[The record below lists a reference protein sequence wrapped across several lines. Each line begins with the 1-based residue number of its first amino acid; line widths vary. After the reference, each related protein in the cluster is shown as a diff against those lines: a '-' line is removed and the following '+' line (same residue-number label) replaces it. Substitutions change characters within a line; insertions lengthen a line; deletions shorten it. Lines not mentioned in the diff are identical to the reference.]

1 MSKDDRRNFL
11 IEALQKWAKLQ
22 PEKNAFTELFDDET
36 VRKCISYKELEQE
49 VAAYGYYLESRGVK
63 YQENCLLIFEE
74 VIEFVVAFFACIY
87 VGAVPVPLVMP
98 ERGKDISFWKNIIEN
113 TDAAYILTSE
123 MSVEILKELFP
134 TGTILC
140 REGTDKTLRGESRYN
155 DLMSLQYT
163 SGSTGAPKGVMVTQ
177 NELRANMDEIAKRL
191 KYGQDTVIVSWLPY
205 YHDLGMIVMLLLCVY
220 RGSQAV
226 VMMPPVFVRNPIR
239 WMQAISEFRGTIS
252 GAPNFAYELISN
264 ALEQCNAA
272 LDLSSLKILFSGG
285 EPVKI
290 NDIIR
295 FNKMGE
301 RFFLQKGIIMFGYG
315 QAEASLVVS
324 VHQTEAE
331 DVKWVRLDRQK
342 MQAGKLE
349 IIDSGYISGEYSYYD
364 SDDSSMYLVDNGRC
378 IDGHSVTIRE
388 IEGLEI
394 LPPNTIGEI
403 CFAGPCISK
412 GYYKNTEKTKEILV
426 SDTDGTTLLRMGDLG
441 FVDEEGR
448 VFITGR
454 IKDLIIIN
462 GENYS
467 PMDME
472 NSVQAI
478 HEGFCKNGGIVFAYQ
493 ENATEKL
500 VIVQELRRN
509 ADLTKISHEQLLQ
522 KIQGEILRLYGMVP
536 HLVVLVEEDTLPR
549 TASGKLQRNKLK
561 NKYVKNGLKGVTGVI
576 AYLQSDTVDVE
587 SGDENSAVRKVIA
600 QIMMCPQENLD
611 GTVSFSQ
618 MGISSVM
625 ELKLCQKLKQQ
636 YPRLEAKDIYEHD
649 SIVQLSAFLRN
660 LETADTKENAEKRRE
675 KRKIPVQW
683 EMEESQPF
691 AMSEIQNAYHTG
703 SNPEMAY
710 GGVDC
715 YFAGEFTFRNID
727 AEKLE
732 IALEK
737 LVAYQPMLRCVKTVD
752 GKQQIL
758 EQINLPFLS
767 YERCNSLEEEKQR
780 RLLIQKELKEK
791 TFAIG
796 EPMFEV
802 RLLPLQ
808 DGSYRF
814 YLAVDLFI
822 CDASGIMVFFR
833 QLRKLYKG
841 EVLEPL
847 TSKYRYYV
855 EKEEAEKHTEAYE
868 NDKCYWLNK
877 MTNLP
882 STPKLPIRSGDNG
895 SSAGRF
901 ARRRAV
907 IDAVTWSAFEK
918 KAARHN
924 VSPSMALLGIYV
936 ELLKAYGAGD
946 TFGIMATVENRG
958 AEEAQVMGEYTKLML
973 IDVPKQEKNF
983 HAYVLKLQ
991 QQMQRDISHL
1001 SYSPMELIRNM
1012 RSQGVEGFYP
1022 VVFTSV
1028 LGENQE
1034 DILKQ
1039 MTWSYSCTPQVFL
1052 DFQAVKSQDEVVMSF
1067 DAIEDLFLENTLSE
1081 MFEALICLVK
1091 RAANETDF
1099 YEKANF
1105 DVRTEKQKE
1114 HMEAVN
1120 QTQKTWTKPL
1130 SLTAFL
1136 NSYKEYEK
1144 KTAVIFDGK
1153 AYSYGQLI
1161 KQASLYS
1168 RQLMK
1173 AEGWKKGARVLVE
1186 LEKSF
1191 EQIAAILGVLL
1202 AGGCYV
1208 PILNGLGTQR
1218 IEKIKERAQCEYHIN
1233 QPAIEQEPAEP
1244 LWECWNRAA
1253 LGQNEED
1260 LAYIIFTS
1268 GSSGEPKG
1276 VPISH
1281 KQAMNTIYA
1290 VNEKFGIGTKDVF
1303 IGISAANFDL
1313 SVYDIFGCFAVY
1325 GTLVLPTE
1333 EQRIDPLQLRR
1344 LIQEYKVTV
1353 YNSVPAIME
1362 LLAESMLGRDTAESV
1377 EKILLSGDWIPL
1389 SLPEKI
1395 THCFQNA
1402 RLYSLGGAT
1411 EASIWSNYYPVEEV
1425 KPEWN
1430 SIPYGYPLEN
1440 QKFYILD
1447 EKFRQVP
1454 MGVAGRLF
1462 IAGAGIAGSY
1472 YNDPQR
1478 TREAYVTTSWGEP
1491 VYSTGDYGRYFA
1503 DGCIE
1508 FLGRKDDQVKING
1521 YRIELGEIEK
1531 ALKDVGIQKKVTV
1544 LSVGDKEADKH
1555 LVAFVEGD
1563 QEVDKQQLNEKLREI
1578 LPSYC
1583 IPKTYITL
1591 EKLPLTANGKYDRKK
1606 LISIYESNSKGQ
1618 KLCQDKVILSAHTE
1632 KILTMAEEVFGISGV
1647 KTEDSLYDIGV
1658 ASIDM
1663 IRFANRLEAEFGKRP
1678 TLQQLMMCRNL
1689 EELAAFYEDVKIRE
1703 EVRITTEEKPY
1714 AAYIRQLMVIT
1725 EEEQRADFAKEE
1737 ISHRFELS
1745 SMPTVA
1751 LEQTEL
1757 HNLLKGLYEQSRNYK
1772 KEFLYSSREGAY
1784 SVQLYL
1790 ELPEKNSY
1798 GIVAGFYYFDS
1809 RNRCIRCLEPESKKK
1824 KLTLYFL
1831 ADLEQAYPLYG
1842 EEFRADCLIE
1852 AGMMC
1857 AGLGVTE
1864 EEELHM
1870 LALTEEEKQQLV
1882 EKQELGTR
1890 YDVLY
1895 AVDINEKIFSRND
1908 YDAGKEITQLKE
1920 KGITL
1925 FTEDGKLK
1933 YRAVSGT
1940 VDGTVKAR
1948 LKEHKEELLQELLH
1962 GRDYLPQRYR
1972 RFPLTPIQQAYLV
1985 GRNEGHALGGV
1996 NAHFYI
2002 EFETERL
2009 DAKRLEEALNLLIRK
2024 HDMLRT
2030 VVFEDGTQ
2038 RALEVVPYLEIKIRK
2053 IKEEAQRKALREKL
2067 KQRTYEL
2074 GKWPMF
2080 HMEISRI
2087 PEGRDVIHFSLDC
2100 ILLDAFSTQKM
2111 MGDLFKLYEGKKV
2124 IFPRLT
2130 FREYMKKAELWAKEK
2145 STKKKAEAYWLE
2157 KLQDIPLAPKL
2168 PYCKELSEIQHP
2180 EFARKR
2186 YEFSKEE
2193 TQTFMQ
2199 KAKRYHVTENAV
2211 VTYCFLDT
2219 LAEYCGQ
2226 KELSLNLTMY
2236 SRYPV
2241 TEEADTILGDFT
2253 NTSILPYQKCESI
2266 LEAIREVENHML
2278 QSVEHNGCAGIEL
2291 VKRLGEIRNEEVL
2304 MPVVMTSMLQDAE
2317 MTNFKEVY
2325 SLSCTPQVVLDG
2337 QANYRS
2343 HQLYLGFDY
2352 VPEAFEKS
2360 WIEAFF
2366 KGLTYKMK
2374 QIIEMDDWK

>member
-1 MSKDDRRNFL
+1 MSKENRRNFL

-22 PEKNAFTELFDDET
+22 PEKNAFTELFDDEA

-49 VAAYGYYLESRGVK
+49 VAAYGYYLESKGVK

-74 VIEFVVAFFACIY
+74 VIEFVVAFFSCIY
-87 VGAVPVPLVMP
+87 VGAVPVPLIMP

-123 MSVEILKELFP
+123 KSADTLKELFLS
-134 TGTILC
+134 GTILC
-140 REGTDKTLRGESRYN
+140 REGTDKTLRGESSYN

-177 NELRANMDEIAKRL
+177 TELRANMDEIAKRL
-191 KYGQDTVIVSWLPY
+191 KYEQDTVIVSWLPY
-205 YHDLGMIVMLLLCVY
+205 YHDLGLIVMLLLCVY

-264 ALEQCNAA
+264 AVEQSNAA

-301 RFFLQKGIIMFGYG
+301 RFLLHKGIIMFGYG

-324 VHQTEAE
+324 VHQSEAE

-349 IIDSGYISGEYSYYD
+349 ILDSGYISGEYAYYD
-364 SDDSSMYLVDNGRC
+364 GDDSSMYLVDNGRC

-403 CFAGPCISK
+403 CFAGPCVSK
-412 GYYKNTEKTKEILV
+412 GYYKNTEKTEEILV

-478 HEGFCKNGGIVFAYQ
+478 HQAFCKNGGIAFAYQ
-493 ENATEKL
+493 ESATEKL
-500 VIVQELRRN
+500 VIVQELRKN
-509 ADLTKISHEQLLQ
+509 GDLSKISHEELLQ
-522 KIQGEILRLYGMVP
+522 KIQGEVLRLYGMVP
-536 HLVVLVEEDTLPR
+536 QMVVLVEEDTLPR

-561 NKYVKNGLKGVTGVI
+561 NQYVKHGLKGVTGVI
-576 AYLQSDTVDVE
+576 AYLQSDTVNVA
-587 SGDENSAVRKVIA
+587 SGDATSAVRKAIA

-611 GTVSFSQ
+611 GTVSFSRI
-618 MGISSVM
+618 GISSVM
-625 ELKLCQKLKQQ
+625 ALKLCQKLKQQ
-636 YPRLEAKDIYEHD
+636 YPKLEVKDIYEHD
-649 SIVQLSAFLRN
+649 SIVQLSAFLKN
-660 LETADTKENAEKRRE
+660 LETTDTRKDADKDRE
-675 KRKIPVQW
+675 KREIPFRQ
-683 EMEESQPF
+683 EIEENQPF

-710 GGVDC
+710 GGVNC
-715 YFAGEFTFRNID
+715 YFAGEFAFPNMD

-737 LVAYQPMLRCVKTVD
+737 LVAHQPMLRCVKTMD

-758 EQINLPFLS
+758 GQINLPFLS
-767 YERCNSLEEEKQR
+767 YERCNSIAEEKQQQ
-780 RLLIQKELKEK
+780 LLIQKELKEK
-791 TFAIG
+791 NFAIG

-814 YLAVDLFI
+814 YLAMDLFI
-822 CDASGIMVFFR
+822 CDASGIMAFFH
-833 QLRKLYKG
+833 QLRKLYEG

-847 TSKYRYYV
+847 TVEYRYYV
-855 EKEEAEKHTEAYE
+855 EKEEAEKHTETYE
-868 NDKCYWLNK
+868 NDKCYWLDK
-877 MTNLP
+877 MPTLP
-882 STPKLPIRSGDNG
+882 STPKLPIRSGDKG
-895 SSAGRF
+895 SSGGRF
-901 ARRRAV
+901 ARRSDV
-907 IDAVTWSAFEK
+907 IDASIWSAFEK

-936 ELLKAYGAGD
+936 ELLKSYGAGD
-946 TFGIMATVENRG
+946 TFGIMATVEDRG

-973 IDVPKQEKNF
+973 IDVPKQEKSF
-983 HAYVLKLQ
+983 HKYVLKLQ

-1012 RSQGVEGFYP
+1012 RSHDMEGFYP

-1028 LGENQE
+1028 LGDNQE

-1067 DAIEDLFLENTLSE
+1067 DAIEDLFLGNTLSE

-1114 HMEAVN
+1114 CMEAVN
-1120 QTQKTWTKPL
+1120 ETLKTWMEPL

-1136 NSYKEYEK
+1136 NNYKEHEK
-1144 KTAVIFDGK
+1144 KTAVIFDGE
-1153 AYSYGQLI
+1153 AYSYEQLI

-1168 RQLMK
+1168 KQLME
-1173 AEGWKKGARVLVE
+1173 AEGWEKGARVLVE

-1208 PILNGLGTQR
+1208 PISSGMGAQR
-1218 IEKIKERAQCEYHIN
+1218 IEKIKERVQCEYHIK
-1233 QPAIEQEPAEP
+1233 QPVIEQELPEQ
-1244 LWECWNRAA
+1244 LWKCWNPAA
-1253 LGQNEED
+1253 LEKNEED

-1276 VPISH
+1276 VPIKH
-1281 KQAMNTIYA
+1281 RQAMNTIYA
-1290 VNEKFGIGTKDVF
+1290 VNEKFHIGAKDVF
-1303 IGISAANFDL
+1303 LGISAANFDL

-1325 GTLVLPTE
+1325 GTLILPTE
-1333 EQRIDPLQLRR
+1333 EQRMDPLQLRR
-1344 LIQEYKVTV
+1344 LIQEHQVTV

-1362 LLAESMLGRDTAESV
+1362 LLAESMLGRDTAESL

-1395 THCFQNA
+1395 TRCFPNA

-1411 EASIWSNYYPVEEV
+1411 EASIWSIYYPVEEV

-1447 EKFRQVP
+1447 EEFRQVP
-1454 MGVAGRLF
+1454 MGVEGRLF

-1478 TREAYVTTSWGEP
+1478 TREAYVTAPWDEP
-1491 VYSTGDYGRYFA
+1491 VYYTGDYGRYFV

-1521 YRIELGEIEK
+1521 YRVELGEIEK
-1531 ALKDVGIQKKVTV
+1531 ALKDVGAQKKVTV
-1544 LSVGDKEADKH
+1544 LSVGDKEGDKH
-1555 LVAFVEGD
+1555 LVAFVEGE
-1563 QEVDKQQLNEKLREI
+1563 QEADKQQWNEKLQEI

-1591 EKLPLTANGKYDRKK
+1591 KELPLTANGKYDRKK
-1606 LISIYESNSKGQ
+1606 LISLYHSNSKGQ
-1618 KLCQDKVILSAHTE
+1618 KLCQEKAVLSTHVE
-1632 KILTMAEEVFGISGV
+1632 KILTMAEEVFGIFGV
-1647 KTEDSLYDIGV
+1647 KTDDSLYDMGV

-1678 TLQQLMMCRNL
+1678 TLQQLMMCRTL
-1689 EELAAFYEDVKIRE
+1689 EELVTFYEDVEIRK
-1703 EVRITTEEKPY
+1703 EVCTTTEEKPY
-1714 AAYIRQLMVIT
+1714 AAYIRQLTVIT
-1725 EEEQRADFAKEE
+1725 EEEERMAFAKEE

-1745 SMPTVA
+1745 SVPTVA
-1751 LEQTEL
+1751 LEKTEL

-1772 KEFLYSSREGAY
+1772 KEFLYGSREGAY

-1790 ELPEKNSY
+1790 ELPEENRY
-1798 GIVAGFYYFDS
+1798 GIAAGFYYFDS
-1809 RNRCIRCLEPESKKK
+1809 RNRCLRCLEPGSKKE
-1824 KLTLYFL
+1824 KLTLYFI
-1831 ADLEQAYPLYG
+1831 ADLEMAYPLYG
-1842 EEFRADCLIE
+1842 EAFRTDCLIE

-1864 EEELHM
+1864 GEELHT
-1870 LALTEEEKQQLV
+1870 LVLTEEEKRQLT
-1882 EKQELGTR
+1882 EKQELGSR
-1890 YDVLY
+1890 FYVLY
-1895 AVDINEKIFSRND
+1895 AVAMNKKEISRND
-1908 YDAGKEITQLKE
+1908 YDAGEEIAQLKE

-1933 YRAVSGT
+1933 YRAVSGA
-1940 VDGTVKAR
+1940 VDENVKAQ
-1948 LKEHKEELLQELLH
+1948 LKEHKKELLQELLH
-1962 GRDYLPQRYR
+1962 TQDYLPQRYR
-1972 RFPLTPIQQAYLV
+1972 SFPLTPIQQAYLV

-2002 EFETERL
+2002 EFETGQLAE
-2009 DAKRLEEALNLLIRK
+2009 KRLEEALNLLIRK

-2030 VVFEDGTQ
+2030 VVFSDGTQ
-2038 RALEVVPYLEIKIRK
+2038 RALESVPYLEIKLRE
-2053 IKEEAQRKALREKL
+2053 IKEEAQRKVLREEL

-2080 HMEISRI
+2080 HMEISRM
-2087 PEGRDVIHFSLDC
+2087 PGESDVIHFSLDC

-2111 MGDLFKLYEGKKV
+2111 MGDLFDLYEGKPV
-2124 IFPRLT
+2124 TFPRLT
-2130 FREYMKKAELWAKEK
+2130 FREYMQKAELWAEEK
-2145 STKKKAEAYWLE
+2145 SIKEKAEAYWLE
-2157 KLQDIPLAPKL
+2157 KLQDIPLAPNL
-2168 PYCKELSEIQHP
+2168 PYCKELSEIQYP

-2186 YEFSKEE
+2186 YEFSKED
-2193 TQTFMQ
+2193 TQAFVQ

-2253 NTSILPYQKCESI
+2253 NTSILPYQRGESI
-2266 LEAIREVENHML
+2266 PAAIREVEDHML
-2278 QSVEHNGCAGIEL
+2278 QSIEYNGCTGIDL
-2291 VKRLGEIRNEEVL
+2291 VKRLGEIRNETVL

-2337 QANYRS
+2337 QANYRFN
-2343 HQLYLGFDY
+2343 QLYLGFDY
-2352 VPEAFEKS
+2352 VPEAFEEA

-2366 KGLTYKMK
+2366 IGFIDRMK
-2374 QIIEMDDWK
+2374 QLIEMDDWK